1 MQVYIDIFPAR
12 PNVWLYCRRTR
23 KLIFDP
29 YAVFTT
35 RATSTASSS
44 ICQCDPMILIHTLRA
59 FSRNTIKR
67 QRHPF
72 NLPLAGWFHNGPSTL
87 YRAGDGVG
95 ALQSNLLPKLNY
107 ILACQGITPETHTMG
122 DSLHRYLAM
131 KIHPLVDC
139 SEWTNLV
146 VVGQHSRVHDPEAV
160 VSSKEKRDKLF
171 NWMRPTA
178 KHVGAD
184 LHIQCFPG
192 ADHVKHYAALL
203 ATYLR
208 ISRGNEAALKVFYEV
223 VGNERTISTLES
235 GTNILQMPRVDVVVI
250 GLVHRLGDLT
260 SSSPFIGSRDDEF
273 AWVVKRFGKSGK
285 MVAFLGC
292 RFSFWGSI
300 GGDLVRVVA
309 KHTGA
314 KQLIYFGKLG
324 TTRPSVQP
332 NRYLASGD
340 SSWVP
345 DAGVVQWK
353 NILAPALNAATK
365 IPLVLGK
372 HETLPSVLFETNEWL
387 AKANARGHDFVDP
400 EVGQMALAAVET
412 GLEFG
417 YLHVISDNVAQ
428 KYDEDLS
435 NERLKGVLHGRD
447 QLYKMVNQLLGKHLD
462 SM

>member
-1 MQVYIDIFPAR
+1 M
-12 PNVWLYCRRTR
+12 
-23 KLIFDP
+23 
-29 YAVFTT
+29 
-35 RATSTASSS
+35 
-44 ICQCDPMILIHTLRA
+44 
-59 FSRNTIKR
+59 
-67 QRHPF
+67 
-72 NLPLAGWFHNGPSTL
+72 
-87 YRAGDGVG
+87 
-95 ALQSNLLPKLNY
+95 LQSKFRSIHHY
-107 ILACQGITPETHTMG
+107 ISACQGITPETHTMG
-122 DSLHRYLAM
+122 DSLHRYLTM

-146 VVGQHSRVHDPEAV
+146 VVGQHSRVHDPGTV
-160 VSSKEKRDKLF
+160 VSSKEKRDKPF

-178 KHVGAD
+178 KHLGTD

-192 ADHVKHYAALL
+192 ADHIKHYAALL

-208 ISRGNEAALKVFYEV
+208 ITKGNGAALKVFYEV
-223 VGNERTISTLES
+223 VGNEQTISTLEI
-235 GTNILQMPRVDVVVI
+235 GTNLLQMPRVDVVVT

-260 SSSPFIGSRDDEF
+260 GGSPFVGSKDDEF
-273 AWVVKRFGKSGK
+273 AWVIKRFGKSGK

-300 GGDLVRVVA
+300 AGDLVRVVA

-314 KQLIYFGKLG
+314 KQVIYFGKLG
-324 TTRPSVQP
+324 TTRPFVQP

-353 NILAPALNAATK
+353 NILAPTLNAATK
-365 IPLVLGK
+365 RIPLILGR

-387 AKANARGHDFVDP
+387 AKASARGHDFVDP

-417 YLHVISDNVAQ
+417 YLHIISDNVAQ
-428 KYDEDLS
+428 KFDEDLS
-435 NERLKGVLHGRD
+435 NERLKDVLYGRD
-447 QLYKMVNQLLGKHLD
+447 QLYKMVNQLLGMHLD